1 MNFIQVSIEASE
13 EQQEVLIGL
22 LDDLG
27 ATGFEQKDDR
37 LLAYFNEEDFP
48 SYDVQSLLNGYNFQ
62 SNTIPQQNWNE
73 EWENNFQPVVVDDF
87 CAVRAHF
94 HAPIS
99 IVKHEI
105 VITPKMSFGTGHH
118 ATTYMMMQ
126 QMQNIDFN
134 NKSVFDFGTG
144 TGILAI
150 LAEKCGAKEITAIDN
165 DEWSYKNAEEN
176 IEMNGCKNVF
186 IQQTSLFPSQKFDI
200 ILANINRNI
209 ILQYLPHLNNISKE
223 DTIYLFSG
231 LLKSDETDIVNAAED
246 NGLQLL
252 NIVENNNWISIIFS
266 SSKRNL
272 L

>member
-1 MNFIQVSIEASE
+1 
-13 EQQEVLIGL
+13 
-22 LDDLG
+22 
-27 ATGFEQKDDR
+27 

-62 SNTIPQQNWNE
+62 SNTIPEQNWNE
-73 EWENNFQPVVVDDF
+73 EWEQNFQPVVVDDF

-99 IVKHEI
+99 TVKHEI
-105 VITPKMSFGTGHH
+105 IITPKMSFGTGHH

-150 LAEKCGAKEITAIDN
+150 LAEKCGAKEIIAIDN

-176 IEMNGCKNVF
+176 LEMNSVKKLYSKYIIITCKR
-186 IQQTSLFPSQKFDI
+186 I
-200 ILANINRNI
+200 
-209 ILQYLPHLNNISKE
+209 
-223 DTIYLFSG
+223 
-231 LLKSDETDIVNAAED
+231 
-246 NGLQLL
+246 
-252 NIVENNNWISIIFS
+252 
-266 SSKRNL
+266 
-272 L
+272 